1 MTPGAASFTGT
12 GHDPKSPADFGHVP
26 TSRVPLL
33 IIVVILGVVLL
44 LAQMAIGNAAI
55 WAAIG
60 LGLALLLVA
69 FPEVGLGLFLTA
81 GTYKTELVV
90 LLRLPADPTML
101 LGGLVLAGLFIRM
114 LRQGVKSIL
123 PSRQLVVPFGVL
135 LILMVFSQLA
145 GEATLYGREKLLR
158 FGLLT
163 GIAMFAPAG
172 IIGTKARLRRF
183 VITAVGL
190 GLLMAL
196 LGTVAGEG
204 LSAFGSTH
212 IAAGRVLGFALLGV
226 LYLLLESRPHA
237 LVRLGL
243 LGALGVLGFGFLS
256 SGSRGSMVALLVSL
270 AVTALISFGL
280 RKGRRWVGIGL
291 IVFAGAAAA
300 LTLAVPAA
308 VETMNRRVTDV
319 LANGDAIGSARSR
332 VQRAEDAWALFL
344 AHPVVGVGVGG
355 FDQARGR
362 GDGERGDYPHN
373 ILLEIGCELGLLG
386 LAAFVALVALALKC
400 VVGAMR
406 AVKRRQEFAVVA
418 LILAVTVYFLVNAMF
433 SGDLND
439 NRLLFTAL
447 GLCPIAAGLA
457 GNGNAATSEA
467 ATVSCE

>member
-1 MTPGAASFTGT
+1 MTQGAEMT
-12 GHDPKSPADFGHVP
+12 KSEVEMTNSERVP

-33 IIVVILGVVLL
+33 IIVCVLGVTLL
-44 LAQMAIGNAAI
+44 VGQMAIGNAAI

-60 LGLALLLVA
+60 LGFALLLVA
-69 FPEVGLGLFLTA
+69 LPEVGLGLFLTA
-81 GTYKTELVV
+81 GTYKTELVT

-163 GIAMFAPAG
+163 GIAVLATAG
-172 IIGTKARLRRF
+172 AIGTRARLRRF
-183 VITAVGL
+183 VATAVGL

-196 LGTVAGEG
+196 LGTVTGEG
-204 LSAFGSTH
+204 LAAFGSTH

-226 LYLLLESRPHA
+226 LYLFLESRPHA

-243 LGALGVLGFGFLS
+243 LAALGLLGFGFFA

-270 AVTALISFGL
+270 AVTALVSFGL
-280 RKGRRWVGIGL
+280 RKGRRWVGVGL
-291 IVFAGAAAA
+291 VVFAGATAA
-300 LTLAVPAA
+300 LSLAVPAA

-319 LANGDAIGSARSR
+319 FENGDAIGSARSR

-386 LAAFVALVALALKC
+386 LAAFVFLVAVGLRC

-406 AVKRRQEFAVVA
+406 AVKGRQEFAVVA

-457 GNGNAATSEA
+457 GEETMNDERGTMNDERS
-467 ATVSCE
+467 